1 MTKLSFSK
9 YFLLISLLF
18 LASFAWSQT
27 GEVRGI
33 VYDKESGEPIIFTP
47 VFIQETMVGK
57 TTDINGFFSISR
69 IKPGSY
75 TLKCYAM
82 GYDTSSTR
90 ISIGDGGI
98 LTQNI
103 YLKKLTHQLKEVEI
117 SGEREKRKTD
127 TRVSNITI
135 TTRDMKQLPSFG
147 GEPDLAQYLQI
158 LPGAVFSGDQGGQ
171 LYIRGGT
178 PVQNKVLLD
187 GMTIYNPFHSIGLFS
202 VFDADII
209 RTADVS
215 AGGFN
220 AQYGGRIGSIVDV
233 TTREG
238 NKRHTAG
245 KISVNT
251 MASKFLLEGPI
262 SKFADG
268 SSFSYILS
276 NKTSYLNRTS
286 ETLYPYADPEQKRNG
301 LPFSFNDTY
310 GKLSLVGSNGSK
322 INVYGFNFLD
332 EVNYPQTK
340 YNWNSYGLGTNFFI
354 IPEGSTII
362 NGAGSYSKYAIEQ
375 VERDNLPRKSEISGF
390 NIAINF
396 TNFIGKDDIK
406 YGFEINGFS
415 TDFAFVNSYGRNMS
429 AQQNTTELCAF
440 VKYKKN
446 LGGRVILESG
456 IRSQYY
462 ASLGNLT
469 LEPRLGAKYNM
480 TDKIRIKGA
489 FGYYSQNLMAA
500 VSDQDVVN
508 LFYGF
513 LSSPEG
519 SVSSSFGDQSL
530 SQRVQT
536 AYHYVAGMEFDIGQH
551 AEINVEAF
559 YKDFTQLTNIN
570 RDKQY
575 DDDEDHND
583 KPERLRVD
591 YVVEKGNAYGA
602 DIRFKYEY
610 RRIYFWSVYSLT
622 YVTRND
628 GTRSYFP
635 NFDRRHNLNFV
646 GTYAMGKD
654 KSWNVNARWNF
665 GSGFPF
671 TQTQGV
677 YEQVSFINGVSTDYT
692 SQNGQLGYYYTEF
705 NTGRLPYFHRL
716 DLSVSKKI
724 TFSETRHV
732 TLTAAVTNAYNR
744 QNIFYFDRAN
754 YERIDQLPIIPT
766 LGINYSF

>member
-1 MTKLSFSK
+1 MTKTILKTCFLFTG
-9 YFLLISLLF
+9 FLLFTLKLT
-18 LASFAWSQT
+18 AQT

-33 VYDKESGEPIIFTP
+33 VYDKESGEPILFTP
-47 VFIQETMVGK
+47 VYIQETMAGK
-57 TTDINGFFSISR
+57 STDINGFFAISR
-69 IKPGSY
+69 IKPGTY

-82 GYDTSSTR
+82 GFDTFAER
-90 ISIGDGGI
+90 IVIGEGNI
-98 LTQNI
+98 ITHNI
-103 YLKKLTHQLKEVEI
+103 YLKKLSHQLREVEI
-117 SGEREKRKTD
+117 SGEREKRKTE

-135 TTRDMKQLPSFG
+135 TSRDMKQLPSFG
-147 GEPDLAQYLQI
+147 GEPDLAQYLQV

-238 NKRHTAG
+238 NKRDQTG

-251 MASKFLLEGPI
+251 MATKVLLEGPI

-286 ETLYPYADPEQKRNG
+286 ETFYPYADPENKTNG

-322 INVYGFNFLD
+322 LNVYGFNFLD
-332 EVNYPQTK
+332 QVNYPQTK

-362 NGAGSYSKYAIEQ
+362 NGAGSYSKYFIEQ
-375 VERDNLPRKSEISGF
+375 VERDNLPRQSEISGF
-390 NIAINF
+390 NLAINF

-406 YGFEINGFS
+406 YGFEINGFT
-415 TDFAFVNSYGRNMS
+415 TDFAFVNAYGRKMS
-429 AQQNTTELCAF
+429 AQQNTTELCGF
-440 VKYKKN
+440 VKYKN
-446 LGGRVILESG
+446 NIGGRLIVESG
-456 IRSQYY
+456 LRSQYY
-462 ASLGNLT
+462 ASLGDLT
-469 LEPRLGAKYNM
+469 FEPRLSTKYNM
-480 TDKIRIKGA
+480 TDRIRLKGA
-489 FGYYSQNLMAA
+489 AGYYTQNLMAA

-519 SVSSSFGDQSL
+519 SIGSSFGTPTQRIQS
-530 SQRVQT
+530 
-536 AYHYVAGMEFDIGQH
+536 AWHYVAGFEIDLGRH

-575 DDDEDHND
+575 DDDQEHRS

-591 YVVEKGNAYGA
+591 YVIEKGNAYGA
-602 DIRFKYEY
+602 DIRYKYEF
-610 RRIYFWSVYSLT
+610 RRIYFWAVYSLT

-628 GTRSYFP
+628 GARSYFP
-635 NFDRRHNLNFV
+635 NFDRRHNLNVV
-646 GTYAMGKD
+646 GTYALGSD
-654 KSWNVNARWNF
+654 KSWNFNARWNF

-677 YEQVSFINGVSTDYT
+677 YEQISFINGVSTDYMQ
-692 SQNGQLGYYYTEF
+692 QNGQLGYYFTEF

-716 DLSVSKKI
+716 DLSLSKKI
-724 TFSETRHV
+724 TFGEKRHL

-744 QNIFYFDRAN
+744 LNIFYFDRAN
-754 YERIDQLPIIPT
+754 YERVNQLPIIPT